1 MKPLELLQLQI
12 AMYQIS
18 RSLGIQNP
26 YDFSALQ
33 SEVKSFHIRFK
44 RIRNSLKYYD
54 KSLFADYE
62 YSVKRMAIAEK
73 QYTEFID
80 KINHNLLV
88 TIKNAIDSSKPTLVT
103 DVKEFIVLCQELEE
117 NLNEFESFERE
128 VKNLCMKDW
137 YQHLT
142 SFRPSISEIQILDKY
157 AFIIQALDHF
167 NPFINPHHPGFS
179 ASVITES
186 HLYIHNNRK
195 VGFIYLPKAHNVKL
209 MTATDSNTKIQSV
222 VDPKSILNTI
232 FAYSYVDTNIE
243 LMSNAAGD
251 EYDDGYFPFNVF
263 MLNCTQLRCNE
274 LVLAYPIEPVGTF
287 FRYDAEKQDKDM
299 AIRLASY
306 CGVPLVKLMLDGHA
320 MLMNNAT
327 KFIET
332 IF

>member
-12 AMYQIS
+12 AMYQIL
-18 RSLGIQNP
+18 RSL
-26 YDFSALQ
+26 
-33 SEVKSFHIRFK
+33 

-103 DVKEFIVLCQELEE
+103 DVEEFIVLCQELEE

-142 SFRPSISEIQILDKY
+142 SFRPI
-157 AFIIQALDHF
+157 DHF

-320 MLMNNAT
+320 MLMNNVT

>member
-33 SEVKSFHIRFK
+33 SEVKSFPIRFK

-54 KSLFADYE
+54 KSLFADYD
-62 YSVKRMAIAEK
+62 YSVKKMAIAEK
-73 QYTEFID
+73 QYTDFID
-80 KINHNLLV
+80 KINHNSLI

-128 VKNLCMKDW
+128 VKTLCMKDW

-142 SFRPSISEIQILDKY
+142 SFHLSISEVQVLEKY

-167 NPFINPHHPGFS
+167 NPFITPHHPGFS

-186 HLYIHNNRK
+186 HQYTHNNRK

-274 LVLAYPIEPVGTF
+274 IVLTYPIEPVGTF

-299 AIRLASY
+299 AIHLASY
-306 CGVPLVKLMLDGHA
+306 CNVPLVKIMPN
-320 MLMNNAT
+320 NNAMVV
-327 KFIET
+327 KSL
-332 IF
+332 